1 MNLYRRGVL
10 MKRGYLI
17 AIIMMLL
24 LLSGCGIK
32 SHSYNPD
39 ESSIFL
45 SKDGTIMSALVQE
58 IDTKAKSEDLE
69 NFANTEIEDF
79 NSLNAQNQVKL
90 EFAGIRRNTAKLM
103 FSYSSFECMKEFG
116 KFTQDNSFD
125 FKSAVVYKLSDIDVS
140 SMDSVNIPEGV
151 NGKYIAIIDGKAK
164 VYVDGK
170 ITYVSNNM
178 EFSGNTAK
186 VDGFNYII
194 FK

>member
-1 MNLYRRGVL
+1 

-58 IDTKAKSEDLE
+58 IDTKAKSEELE
-69 NFANTEIEDF
+69 SFANAEIEDF

-90 EFAGIRRNTAKLM
+90 EFAGIRKNVA
-103 FSYSSFECMKEFG
+103 FECMKEFA

-125 FKSAVVYKLSDIDVS
+125 LESVAVYKLSDIDVS
-140 SMDSVNIPEGV
+140 SMDSIVIPEGV
-151 NGKYIAIIDGKAK
+151 RGRYIAIVDGKAD
-164 VYVDGK
+164 VYVDGR
-170 ITYVSNNM
+170 IAYVSNNI